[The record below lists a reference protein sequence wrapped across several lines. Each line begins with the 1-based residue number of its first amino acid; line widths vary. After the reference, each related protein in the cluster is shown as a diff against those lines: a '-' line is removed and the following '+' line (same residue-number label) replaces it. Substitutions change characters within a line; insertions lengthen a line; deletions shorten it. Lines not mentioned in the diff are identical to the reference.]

1 MVADDQIEFLGERG
15 RARNAECRQHGRK
28 NSSPHYVSNLDIEE
42 DMKDFG
48 CSGAS
53 PLSHY

>member
-1 MVADDQIEFLGERG
+1 MVADDQIEFLSERG
-15 RARNAECRQHGRK
+15 RARDAECRQHGRK
-28 NSSPHYVSNLDIEE
+28 NSSVHYLSNLDIQE

-48 CSGAS
+48 GSGAS

>member
-1 MVADDQIEFLGERG
+1 MVADDQIEFLSERG
-15 RARNAECRQHGRK
+15 RARDAECRQHDRK
-28 NSSPHYVSNLDIEE
+28 NSSAHYVSNLDIDD

-48 CSGAS
+48 SSDAR

>member
-1 MVADDQIEFLGERG
+1 MVADDQIEFLSER
-15 RARNAECRQHGRK
+15 RARDAECRQHDRK
-28 NSSPHYVSNLDIEE
+28 YSSGHYGSNLDIEE

-48 CSGAS
+48 GSGAS